1 MNEQFFEN
9 QSRFSFDETVERF
22 SDAVTD
28 SGWKITHTHNLQQTM
43 QNNGFEVLPAKVI
56 ELCKP
61 KYAYNILSD
70 DALRVYSNMMPCRVS
85 VYEKADGKTYV
96 SRMNVPMFAA
106 QIGGVVQQTMADA
119 YGEVEKF
126 LKDMMVE

>member
-1 MNEQFFEN
+1 
-9 QSRFSFDETVERF
+9 
-22 SDAVTD
+22 
-28 SGWKITHTHNLQQTM
+28 M
-43 QNNGFEVLPAKVI
+43 QNNGLNVLPAKVI

-70 DALRVYSNMMPCRVS
+70 DALRIYFNMMPFRIS

-96 SRMNVPMFAA
+96 SRMNVPMFAS
-106 QIGGVVQQTMADA
+106 QIGAVVEQTMAEA

-126 LKDMMVE
+126 LKEIVF